1 MIPASRTEAAL
12 ARWSFTRHPA
22 SVNETYLEHMAT
34 AGGFGWRMLTASL
47 ACFAHALVPFAFEK
61 TGSTAIRELHD
72 RMVANRLRHAPPGA
86 EAQRAG

>member
-1 MIPASRTEAAL
+1 M
-12 ARWSFTRHPA
+12 ARWSFTQHPA

-34 AGGFGWRMLTASL
+34 AGSFGWRMLTASL

-61 TGSTAIRELHD
+61 TGSTAIRELHE
-72 RMVANRLRHAPPGA
+72 RMARNRVRHQAPAG